1 MSQGDKMFHGM
12 AWSAL
17 ERVAVQAVQFILG
30 IILARILTP
39 TEYGILG
46 ILIVFISISNVFID
60 SGFTKALI
68 QKKDRSD
75 IDISTVFLFNIAIS
89 IVCYLTLWVLSPFI
103 AGFYEIPSLTLLLK
117 VIAISL
123 MINALF
129 TVPYTLFTINLDFKS
144 ITKINLIAVVIS
156 GSIAIGLAY
165 AGYGVWA
172 LIWQTLL
179 RSLLTALFMWIFLR
193 WTPKLIFSM
202 DSFRHM
208 FSYGSKLLVSSL
220 LGTFFSQLNAL
231 LIGKYLSAKD
241 LGFYTR
247 GIQFS
252 DVVFGILNA
261 ALTNVLLPGLAPV
274 QDQREVLIM
283 QTKKIIKASTLVI
296 VPIFLGLAVM
306 AEPIIRLLL
315 TEKWMMAVPIM
326 QIFCVARLITIIC
339 GVNINLLY
347 VIGRTDL
354 VLKQQYWCISI
365 RVLLLI
371 AALQF
376 GIVYIALAELLAT
389 TIHFFIN
396 SYYPGKIMD
405 FGATKQLKAIWLIL
419 LSGLIMIAPLYLIN
433 QVLENDA
440 VKLGLAAI
448 IALPIY
454 FLCMRLFQIKEFS
467 EIIEK
472 TRKMIRK

>member
-1 MSQGDKMFHGM
+1 
-12 AWSAL
+12 L
-17 ERVAVQAVQFILG
+17 ERLAVQAVQFVLG

-39 TEYGILG
+39 TEYGVLG

-75 IDISTVFLFNIAIS
+75 VDVSTVFLFNIAIS
-89 IVCYLTLWVLSPFI
+89 VVCYLVLWIISPYI
-103 AGFYEIPSLTLLLK
+103 ADFYEIPSLTLLLK
-117 VIAISL
+117 VIAVSL

-156 GSIAIGLAY
+156 GGIAIGLAY

-179 RSLLTALFMWIFLR
+179 RSLMTALLMWIFLR
-193 WTPKLIFSM
+193 WSPKLIFSI
-202 DSFRHM
+202 DSFRQM

-283 QTKKIIKASTLVI
+283 QTKKIIKAATLVI
-296 VPIFLGLAVM
+296 VPIFMGLAVM

-354 VLKQQYWCISI
+354 VLKQQYWCIAI
-365 RVLLLI
+365 RVILLI
-371 AALQF
+371 GALQF
-376 GIVYIALAELLAT
+376 GIVYIAFAELLAT
-389 TIHFFIN
+389 SIHFFIN

-405 FGATKQLKAIWLIL
+405 FGASKQLKAIWLIL
-419 LSGLIMIAPLYLIN
+419 LSGTIMILPLHLMN
-433 QVLENDA
+433 QVIEND
-440 VKLGLAAI
+440 VIKLVLAAI
-448 IALPIY
+448 ISLPIY
-454 FLCMRLFQIKEFS
+454 FLCMRLFQIKEFF

-472 TRKMIRK
+472 TRKMIGK

>member
-17 ERVAVQAVQFILG
+17 ERVAVQAVQFVLG

-39 TEYGILG
+39 TEYGVLG

-156 GSIAIGLAY
+156 GGIAIGLAY

-179 RSLLTALFMWIFLR
+179 RSLMTALLMWIFLR
-193 WTPKLIFSM
+193 WTPRAYFF
-202 DSFRHM
+202 D
-208 FSYGSKLLVSSL
+208 GLV
-220 LGTFFSQLNAL
+220 QAN
-231 LIGKYLSAKD
+231 
-241 LGFYTR
+241 
-247 GIQFS
+247 
-252 DVVFGILNA
+252 VF
-261 ALTNVLLPGLAPV
+261 
-274 QDQREVLIM
+274 
-283 QTKKIIKASTLVI
+283 
-296 VPIFLGLAVM
+296 
-306 AEPIIRLLL
+306 
-315 TEKWMMAVPIM
+315 
-326 QIFCVARLITIIC
+326 
-339 GVNINLLY
+339 
-347 VIGRTDL
+347 
-354 VLKQQYWCISI
+354 
-365 RVLLLI
+365 
-371 AALQF
+371 
-376 GIVYIALAELLAT
+376 
-389 TIHFFIN
+389 
-396 SYYPGKIMD
+396 
-405 FGATKQLKAIWLIL
+405 IW
-419 LSGLIMIAPLYLIN
+419 
-433 QVLENDA
+433 V
-440 VKLGLAAI
+440 
-448 IALPIY
+448 
-454 FLCMRLFQIKEFS
+454 
-467 EIIEK
+467 
-472 TRKMIRK
+472 

>member
-1 MSQGDKMFHGM
+1 M
-12 AWSAL
+12 
-17 ERVAVQAVQFILG
+17 
-30 IILARILTP
+30 
-39 TEYGILG
+39 
-46 ILIVFISISNVFID
+46 
-60 SGFTKALI
+60 
-68 QKKDRSD
+68 
-75 IDISTVFLFNIAIS
+75 
-89 IVCYLTLWVLSPFI
+89 
-103 AGFYEIPSLTLLLK
+103 
-117 VIAISL
+117 
-123 MINALF
+123 
-129 TVPYTLFTINLDFKS
+129 
-144 ITKINLIAVVIS
+144 
-156 GSIAIGLAY
+156 
-165 AGYGVWA
+165 
-172 LIWQTLL
+172 
-179 RSLLTALFMWIFLR
+179 
-193 WTPKLIFSM
+193 
-202 DSFRHM
+202 
-208 FSYGSKLLVSSL
+208 VSSL

-354 VLKQQYWCISI
+354 VLKQQYWCIAI

-376 GIVYIALAELLAT
+376 GIVYIAFAELLAT

-433 QVLENDA
+433 QVLENDV
-440 VKLGLAAI
+440 VKLGIAAI
-448 IALPIY
+448 VSLPIY
-454 FLCMRLFQIKEFS
+454 FLCMRLFQIEEFS
-467 EIIEK
+467 EIIQK
-472 TRKMIRK
+472 TKKMIGK